1 MIKFF
6 RITLGALIVL
16 GFSITFAWA
25 SETDHSPN
33 VARPANAPAASTS
46 ADGVWSDLNEA
57 TLSASVRAQ
66 RTLTPRKYR
75 TLAANLGT
83 LDRLLA
89 QARTRVVVLTL
100 PLPDGTFGKFRI
112 ENSALLAPAIAAQ
125 FSNLQ
130 TWRGYGIDDPT
141 ASVALDRTPAGFHA
155 LILSAGGTVYV
166 DPYSRTDPSRYISY
180 AKRDYTSPQAALF
193 KDLPALKIPGRAPT
207 TALRYPRA
215 ASYGTHLRV
224 YRLAVAAT
232 STYTAKFGN
241 KTNALAAIV
250 TTVNRVAGIYRR
262 EFAIDFQLVS
272 GTNVIFDTAASDPFN
287 GKTNTQA
294 LEINQ
299 TTLDKEIGTANYDVG
314 HVFAAT
320 SGGLSIGGSV
330 CNADLKAAAITGK
343 STPAGDSFDVDMV
356 AHEIGHSFN
365 ANHTFNGIVTGD
377 SNCST
382 SNLTSGTAY
391 EPGAGTTI
399 MSYAGTCDAQN
410 VTEQSDDYFHSAS
423 FDEVIAFITNP
434 SQGGMCGTEQIT
446 TTNQIPVVTA
456 SPNYTIPKQTPFT
469 LTGSA
474 TDGDGDALTYTWEEF
489 DLGPT
494 FVSITQTN
502 NSQFG
507 LPNTDGDGNAR
518 PVFRSLPPTTLPTR
532 TLPALA
538 TILDATQVYSN
549 VGEALPTINR
559 TMQFRLTARDGKGG
573 VANAPSTITVG
584 EAGPFRVT
592 SQNAAGVT
600 WNGNTS
606 QVVTWNVAAT
616 NVAPVNCA
624 NVNIHLSLDGGNT
637 FTTTLASNAP
647 NTGSAPV
654 TAPNVTTAQARVRVA
669 CANNIFFDI
678 SRANFAIQETWWI
691 YFFPLVGR

>member
-6 RITLGALIVL
+6 RIILGALVAL
-16 GFSITFAWA
+16 GFSITLALA
-25 SETDHSPN
+25 SEKDNSSF
-33 VARPANAPAASTS
+33 ALSANAPATSTS

-66 RTLTPRKYR
+66 RSLTPRKYR
-75 TLAANLGT
+75 TLAANLDT

-89 QARTRVVVLTL
+89 QARTSVVVITL

-125 FSNLQ
+125 FPNLQ
-130 TWRGYGIDDPT
+130 TWRGNGIDDPS

-155 LILSAGGTVYV
+155 LILSANGMMYV
-166 DPYSRTDPSRYISY
+166 DPYSQTDSGYYISY
-180 AKRDYTSPQAALF
+180 AKSDYTSPQAALF
-193 KDLPALKIPGRAPT
+193 NDLPAQEIPGRAPT
-207 TALRYPRA
+207 TELRSPRA
-215 ASYGTHLRV
+215 SNYGAHLRV

-232 STYTAKFGN
+232 STYTAKFGD
-241 KTNALAAIV
+241 KTKALAAIV

-272 GTNVIFDTAASDPFN
+272 DTNVIFDTAETDPFY
-287 GKTNTQA
+287 GQTMKDDMV
-294 LEINQ
+294 INQ
-299 TTLDKEIGTANYDVG
+299 VLLDEEIGTANYDVG
-314 HVFAAT
+314 HVFAT
-320 SGGLSIGGSV
+320 TNGGMSAIGAV
-330 CNADLKAAAITGK
+330 CSAYKARAITGASK
-343 STPAGDSFDVDMV
+343 LSGDSFDVDLV

-365 ANHTFNGIVTGD
+365 AAHTYNGIVTDDG
-377 SNCST
+377 NCSMD
-382 SNLTSGTAY
+382 NLDSGTAY
-391 EPGAGTTI
+391 EPGAATTI

-410 VTEQSDDYFHSAS
+410 ITMHSDDYFHSAS
-423 FDEVIAFITNP
+423 FDQVIAFITNP

-446 TTNQIPVVTA
+446 ITNQIPVVTA

-469 LTGSA
+469 LAGSA

-502 NSQFG
+502 NAQFG
-507 LPNTDGDGNAR
+507 LPNTDADGNAR
-518 PVFRSLPPTTLPTR
+518 PIFRSLPPTISPTR

-549 VGEALPTINR
+549 VGEALPAINR
-559 TMQFRLTARDGKGG
+559 AMQFRLTSRDGKGG
-573 VANAPSTITVG
+573 VANALSTITVS

-600 WNGNTS
+600 WNGATS

-616 NVAPVNCA
+616 NLAPVNCA
-624 NVNIHLSLDGGNT
+624 NVNIHLSLNGGNT
-637 FTTTLASNAP
+637 FTKTLASNVP

-654 TAPNVTTAQARVRVA
+654 TAPNVMTTQARVRVA

-678 SRANFAIQETWWI
+678 SRANFAIQETWRI
-691 YFFPLVGR
+691 YFFPLVGK